1 MEESSG
7 QEKIYIFD
15 SLYTNEHIQM
25 LKIIYSNLSPQAKK
39 SFAPVIKYLEFKYTL
54 TLTKSG
60 FPTGANEKGNDDT
73 VSMIQHIYED
83 IKPLLSDTEKKQ
95 FSKIDEIYNMFQT
108 FQQIQKTMEQFE
120 SMTGIKFEDMMGHDF
135 KQDDLLNMLM
145 KGDNINL
152 MQSIFNAAG
161 GINK

>member
-7 QEKIYIFD
+7 QEKIYVFD

-25 LKIIYSNLSPQAKK
+25 LKIIYSSLSPQAKQ
-39 SFAPVIKYLEFKYTL
+39 SFAPIIKYLEFKYTI

-60 FPTGANEKGNDDT
+60 FPAGTNEKEQNDT
-73 VSMIQHIYED
+73 VSMIQHIYEE
-83 IKPLLSDTEKKQ
+83 IRPLLSETEKKQ

-120 SMTGIKFEDMMGHDF
+120 NMTGIKFEDMMGHDF
-135 KQDDLLNMLM
+135 KQEDFLNMFM
-145 KGDNINL
+145 KGDNMNI
-152 MQSIFNAAG
+152 MQSIFSAA
-161 GINK
+161 